1 MIKKNS
7 LFALTLG
14 ITTVTAL
21 VAPAGLTVP
30 IGTTVLAQESRDRDE
45 PAGAPG
51 PSGQPGSERSVGDAR
66 FLPPGMP
73 SLGPGQAPVYRL
85 GIMSRNTNTG
95 VEINQVMP
103 NSVAQ
108 RAGLEAGDLIVAV
121 GGYQVG
127 FVGDR
132 LYDIGDELARRVD
145 RRGRVLLL
153 VRNRRNGQLINV
165 PAEFPIAMRVVTG
178 RILSSD
184 NRPLSANQTLVV
196 RVVDVTRPNWN
207 DSVISEVSLGSP
219 RIWPIDYRVE
229 VDPDLIQV
237 GRRYAVVARV
247 LQQGAV
253 YQDTGS
259 PMQLSLADTGDRINL
274 TLRRLQTPV
283 TPLAPL
289 DQIQIWYQQLLGRP
303 PTARELN
310 AWQADLSR
318 GRTLQDVQAT
328 IMSGSEY
335 YERNQSSNDQ
345 FINQAYQQLN
355 KVSPTP
361 SQQEELRRKL
371 EQQNGIRL
379 KFLQDLQRQ
388 LQGMQ

>member
-184 NRPLSANQTLVV
+184 NRPLAANQTLVV